1 MIGSKSWNITLDECW
16 VWLLKQRP
24 FFAAYAV
31 VFLTAI
37 QQGKTFEE
45 ALVVLKLYTL
55 NAVVSF
61 LMTISKDTRGIYP

>member
-1 MIGSKSWNITLDECW
+1 MNGSAPWHFSWGELW

-45 ALVVLKLYTL
+45 ALVVLKLYAL
-55 NAVVSF
+55 NVAVSF
-61 LMTISKDTRGIYP
+61 LMTIAQDTRK